1 MLHGNRSLRLGGAI
15 AIAALLAGT
24 AGCQSGKQDKASTPK
39 TNTSTLPS
47 AVTPAPSSGPSASGS
62 ASPSGD
68 SAPSS
73 GASGSSS
80 SADSSV
86 EPSVTPKP
94 STVAGLD
101 DPCSLL
107 SKDAIDAALGVE
119 SGVGTSNSGA
129 AFVGCSYGL
138 KGSAGTG
145 SLVLHVAADRAEQI
159 YDAVETGGGFSDVAG
174 VGTKAAYNSED
185 GRFIVRTDKDFVELT
200 LPSDLKGATSAS
212 PAGARKAGT
221 TLTEMVLS
229 ELG

>member
-1 MLHGNRSLRLGGAI
+1 
-15 AIAALLAGT
+15 
-24 AGCQSGKQDKASTPK
+24 
-39 TNTSTLPS
+39 
-47 AVTPAPSSGPSASGS
+47 
-62 ASPSGD
+62 
-68 SAPSS
+68 
-73 GASGSSS
+73 
-80 SADSSV
+80 V

-145 SLVLHVAADRAEQI
+145 SLVLHVATDRAEQI
-159 YDAVETGGGFSDVAG
+159 YDAVETGGGFSDVSG

-212 PAGARKAGT
+212 PAGAKKAGT
-221 TLTEMVLS
+221 TLTEKVLS